1 MIRWQKYKKYSET
14 ANKICIFAEK
24 AVLLLPKKGR
34 LNGIMPEIVLHY
46 IWEKCLWAGY
56 EQQTTDGKT
65 VEILSVG
72 EHNRDAGPDY
82 SHARVR
88 IDGKEWIGNIEIHVC
103 SSDWTK
109 HRHHLDKAYD
119 NIILHVVRTADKP
132 VYNSQGELVPQCEL
146 NYPSDKDYLS
156 GLFAAAQQMDSAVA
170 RIGCAEQ
177 LLHDPQLLTEGW
189 RKTLLQKRM
198 ECKRASITRLL
209 EITKGSWEHALY
221 ISLARNFGFHTN
233 SVPFEEL
240 AINTP
245 LSYLQKHRN
254 SLFQLTALL
263 MGQAGLIGDALDL
276 QKEYVF
282 LRAKF
287 GLTPL
292 DASVWKHARMRPQ
305 NNPELRIRQFAQLI
319 YQSENLLSKIL
330 DTDDLKQLESL
341 FLVDKMGKSSIDIL
355 LINTVIPYKY
365 AYALSRHN
373 TAQAE
378 QALRLMEKIAPE
390 NNTIVRQWRVLG
402 QEVKNAA
409 DTQAL
414 LHLYQNYCQHH
425 ECINCEVGY
434 KIFENRQLTLF

>member
-1 MIRWQKYKKYSET
+1 
-14 ANKICIFAEK
+14 
-24 AVLLLPKKGR
+24 
-34 LNGIMPEIVLHY
+34 MPEIVLHY
-46 IWEKCLWAGY
+46 IWEKCLWAGFD
-56 EQQTTDGKT
+56 QQTTDGRK

-88 IDGKEWIGNIEIHVC
+88 MDGKEWIGNIEIHVNA
-103 SSDWTK
+103 SDWTK
-109 HRHHLDKAYD
+109 HHHHLDKAYD
-119 NIILHVVRTADKP
+119 NVILHVVRTADKP
-132 VYNSQGELVPQCEL
+132 VYNSRGELIPQCEL

-156 GLFAAAQQMDSAVA
+156 ALFEAAQQMDSAIG

-177 LLHDPQLLTEGW
+177 LIHDPQLLSEGW
-189 RKTLLQKRM
+189 RRTLLRKRL

-233 SVPFEEL
+233 SLPFEQL

-263 MGQAGLIGDALDL
+263 LGQAGLIEDPAM
-276 QKEYVF
+276 QKEYEF
-282 LRAKF
+282 LRTKF
-287 GLTPL
+287 SLSPM
-292 DASVWKHARMRPQ
+292 DPSIWKHARMRPQ
-305 NNPELRIRQFAQLI
+305 NSPELRIRQFAQLL
-319 YQSENLLSKIL
+319 YQSENLLSKLL
-330 DTDDLKQLESL
+330 DTDDLKELYPL
-341 FLVDKMGKSSIDIL
+341 FAVDKIGKSSIDIL
-355 LINTVIPYKY
+355 FINTVIPYKY
-365 AYALSRHN
+365 AYAIHKN
-373 TAQAE
+373 KPAE
-378 QALRLMEKIAPE
+378 AEAVMALMEHIPAE
-390 NNTIVRQWRVLG
+390 NNTIIRQWRVLG
-402 QEVKNAA
+402 QTIRNAA

-434 KIFENRQLTLF
+434 KIFQDRQLKLF

>member
-1 MIRWQKYKKYSET
+1 
-14 ANKICIFAEK
+14 
-24 AVLLLPKKGR
+24 
-34 LNGIMPEIVLHY
+34 MPEIVLHY
-46 IWEKCLWAGY
+46 IWEHCLWAGFA
-56 EQQTTDGKT
+56 QQTTDGQP

-82 SHARVR
+82 SHAHVKIGNR
-88 IDGKEWIGNIEIHVC
+88 EWVGNIEIHVC
-103 SSDWTK
+103 SSDWIK

-119 NIILHVVRTADKP
+119 NVILHVVRTAEKP
-132 VYNSQGELVPQCEL
+132 IYNSRGDLIPQCEL
-146 NYPSDKDYLS
+146 QYPSDKDYLS
-156 GLFAAAQQMDSAVA
+156 ALFQSAQQMDSAVA

-177 LLHDPQLLTEGW
+177 LVHDPGLLTEGW
-189 RKTLLQKRM
+189 RKTLLRKRL
-198 ECKRASITRLL
+198 ECKRSSITRLL

-233 SVPFEEL
+233 SLPFEQL

-254 SLFQLTALL
+254 NLFQLTALL
-263 MGQAGLIGDALDL
+263 MGQAGLIQEPEL
-276 QKEYVF
+276 QKEYDF

-287 GLTPL
+287 GLTPM
-292 DASVWKHARMRPQ
+292 DGSVWKHARMRPQ
-305 NNPELRIRQFAQLI
+305 NSPELRIHQFAQLM

-330 DTDDLKQLESL
+330 DTNDLKDLRAL
-341 FLVDKMGKSSIDIL
+341 FAVENMGSSSIDIL

-365 AYALSRHN
+365 AYALHRNH

-378 QALRLMEKIAPE
+378 AAMMLMEKIPAE
-390 NNTIVRQWRVLG
+390 NNTIIRQWRVLG
-402 QEVKNAA
+402 QEIHNAA

-434 KIFENRQLTLF
+434 QIFQDKQLKLF

>member
-1 MIRWQKYKKYSET
+1 
-14 ANKICIFAEK
+14 
-24 AVLLLPKKGR
+24 
-34 LNGIMPEIVLHY
+34 MPEIVLHY
-46 IWEKCLWAGY
+46 IWEHCLWAGF
-56 EQQTTDGKT
+56 EQYTTDGKK

-82 SHARVR
+82 SHARIR
-88 IDGKEWIGNIEIHVC
+88 IDGHEWVGNIEIHVC
-103 SSDWTK
+103 ASDWTK
-109 HRHHLDKAYD
+109 HHHHLDKAYD

-132 VYNSQGELVPQCEL
+132 VYNSRGELVPQCEL

-156 GLFAAAQQMDSAVA
+156 ALFESAQRMDSAIA
-170 RIGCAEQ
+170 RIGCADQ
-177 LLHDPQLLTEGW
+177 LLHDPRLLTEGW
-189 RKTLLQKRM
+189 RKTLLCKRL

-245 LSYLQKHRN
+245 LSCLQKHRN

-263 MGQAGLIGDALDL
+263 LGQAGLVQEPEL
-276 QKEYVF
+276 QKEYDF
-282 LRAKF
+282 LRVKF

-292 DASVWKHARMRPQ
+292 EGSIWKHARLRPQ
-305 NNPELRIRQFAQLI
+305 NSPELRIRQFAQLMH
-319 YQSENLLSKIL
+319 QSENLLSKIL
-330 DTDDLKQLESL
+330 DTDDLKELEVL
-341 FLVDKMGKSSIDIL
+341 FAVPQMGKSSVDIL

-365 AYALSRHN
+365 AYALHQN
-373 TAQAE
+373 NPVKAE
-378 QALRLMEKIAPE
+378 QALRLMEKIPAE

>member
-1 MIRWQKYKKYSET
+1 
-14 ANKICIFAEK
+14 
-24 AVLLLPKKGR
+24 
-34 LNGIMPEIVLHY
+34 MPEIILHY
-46 IWEKCLWAGY
+46 IWEHCLWAGFDQY
-56 EQQTTDGKT
+56 TTDGKK

-82 SHARVR
+82 SHARIR
-88 IDGKEWIGNIEIHVC
+88 IDGHEWVGNIEIHVC

-109 HRHHLDKAYD
+109 HHHHLDKAYD

-132 VYNSQGELVPQCEL
+132 IYNSKGELVLQCEL

-156 GLFAAAQQMDSAVA
+156 ALFESAQRMDSAIA

-177 LLHDPQLLTEGW
+177 LLHDPRLLTEGW
-189 RKTLLQKRM
+189 RKTLLCKRL

-245 LSYLQKHRN
+245 LSCLQKHRN

-263 MGQAGLIGDALDL
+263 LGQAGLVQEPEL
-276 QKEYVF
+276 QKEYDF
-282 LRAKF
+282 LRVKF

-292 DASVWKHARMRPQ
+292 EGSIWKHARLRPQ
-305 NNPELRIRQFAQLI
+305 NSPELRIRQFAQLMH
-319 YQSENLLSKIL
+319 QSENLLSKIL
-330 DTDDLKQLESL
+330 DTDDLKELEVL
-341 FLVDKMGKSSIDIL
+341 FAVPQMGKSSVDIL

-365 AYALSRHN
+365 AYALHQN
-373 TAQAE
+373 NPVKAE
-378 QALRLMEKIAPE
+378 QALRLMEKIPAE

>member
-1 MIRWQKYKKYSET
+1 
-14 ANKICIFAEK
+14 
-24 AVLLLPKKGR
+24 
-34 LNGIMPEIVLHY
+34 MPEIVLHY
-46 IWEKCLWAGY
+46 IWEHCLWAGF
-56 EQQTTDGKT
+56 EQYTTDGKK

-82 SHARVR
+82 SHARIR
-88 IDGKEWIGNIEIHVC
+88 IDGHEWVGNIEIHVC

-109 HRHHLDKAYD
+109 HHHHLDKAYD

-132 VYNSQGELVPQCEL
+132 IYNSKGELVPQCEL

-156 GLFAAAQQMDSAVA
+156 ALFESAQRMDSAIA

-177 LLHDPQLLTEGW
+177 LLHDPRLLTEGW
-189 RKTLLQKRM
+189 RKTLLCKRL

-245 LSYLQKHRN
+245 LSCLQKHRN

-263 MGQAGLIGDALDL
+263 LGQAGLVQEPEL
-276 QKEYVF
+276 QKEYDF
-282 LRAKF
+282 LRVKF

-292 DASVWKHARMRPQ
+292 DGSIWKHARLRPQ
-305 NNPELRIRQFAQLI
+305 NSPELRIRQFAQLMH
-319 YQSENLLSKIL
+319 QSENLLSKIL
-330 DTDDLKQLESL
+330 DTDDLKELEVL
-341 FLVDKMGKSSIDIL
+341 FAVPQMGKSSVDIL

-365 AYALSRHN
+365 AYALHQN
-373 TAQAE
+373 NPVKAE
-378 QALRLMEKIAPE
+378 QALRLMEKIPAE

>member
-1 MIRWQKYKKYSET
+1 
-14 ANKICIFAEK
+14 
-24 AVLLLPKKGR
+24 
-34 LNGIMPEIVLHY
+34 MPEIILHY
-46 IWEKCLWAGY
+46 IWEHCLWAGF
-56 EQQTTDGKT
+56 EQYTTDGKK

-82 SHARVR
+82 SHARIR
-88 IDGKEWIGNIEIHVC
+88 IDGHEWVGNIEIHVC
-103 SSDWTK
+103 ASDWTK
-109 HRHHLDKAYD
+109 HHHHLDKAYD

-132 VYNSQGELVPQCEL
+132 IYNSKGELVPQCEL

-156 GLFAAAQQMDSAVA
+156 ALFESAQRMDSAIA

-177 LLHDPQLLTEGW
+177 LLHDPRLLTEGW
-189 RKTLLQKRM
+189 RKTLLCKRL

-245 LSYLQKHRN
+245 LSCLQKNRN

-263 MGQAGLIGDALDL
+263 LGQAGLVQEPEL
-276 QKEYVF
+276 QKEYDF
-282 LRAKF
+282 LRVKF

-292 DASVWKHARMRPQ
+292 EGSIWKHARLRPQ
-305 NNPELRIRQFAQLI
+305 NSPELRIRQFAQLMH
-319 YQSENLLSKIL
+319 QSENLLSKIL
-330 DTDDLKQLESL
+330 DTDDLKELEVL
-341 FLVDKMGKSSIDIL
+341 FAVPQMGKSSVDIL

-365 AYALSRHN
+365 AYALHQN
-373 TAQAE
+373 NPVKAE
-378 QALRLMEKIAPE
+378 QALRLMEKIPAE

>member
-1 MIRWQKYKKYSET
+1 
-14 ANKICIFAEK
+14 
-24 AVLLLPKKGR
+24 
-34 LNGIMPEIVLHY
+34 MPEIVLHY
-46 IWEKCLWAGY
+46 IWERCLWAGFD
-56 EQQTTDGKT
+56 QRTTDGRS

-82 SHARVR
+82 SHARVI
-88 IDGKEWIGNIEIHVC
+88 IDGKEWVGNIEIHVC
-103 SSDWTK
+103 SSDWVK
-109 HRHHLDKAYD
+109 HHHHLDKAYD
-119 NIILHVVRTADKP
+119 TVILHVVRTADKP
-132 VYNSQGELVPQCEL
+132 VYNSRGELIPQCEL
-146 NYPSDKDYLS
+146 QYPSEKDYLS
-156 GLFAAAQQMDSAVA
+156 GLFEAAQKMDSAIG

-177 LLHDPQLLTEGW
+177 LIHEPELITEGW
-189 RKTLLQKRM
+189 RKTLLHKRL
-198 ECKRASITRLL
+198 ECKRISIERLL

-233 SVPFEEL
+233 SLPFEQL

-263 MGQAGLIGDALDL
+263 MGQANLIQEEDL
-276 QKEYVF
+276 QKEYDF
-282 LRAKF
+282 LRTKF
-287 GLTPL
+287 SLTPMEK
-292 DASVWKHARMRPQ
+292 SVWKHSKMRPQ
-305 NNPELRIRQFAQLI
+305 NSPELRIRQFAQLL

-330 DTDDLKQLESL
+330 DTDDLKELRTL
-341 FLVDKMGKSSIDIL
+341 FTVDKMGSSSIDIL

-365 AYALSRHN
+365 AYAVHRCLESDHSQY
-373 TAQAE
+373 ADQIMA
-378 QALRLMEKIAPE
+378 LMELIPAE

-402 QEVKNAA
+402 QEIHNAA

-434 KIFENRQLTLF
+434 KIFQDKQLKLF

>member
-1 MIRWQKYKKYSET
+1 
-14 ANKICIFAEK
+14 
-24 AVLLLPKKGR
+24 
-34 LNGIMPEIVLHY
+34 MPEIVLHY
-46 IWEKCLWAGY
+46 IWEKCLWAGFD
-56 EQQTTDGKT
+56 QQTTDGRT

-88 IDGKEWIGNIEIHVC
+88 IDGKEWVGNIEIHVQ

-119 NIILHVVRTADKP
+119 NVILHVVRTADKP
-132 VYNSQGELVPQCEL
+132 VWNAKGELVPQCEL
-146 NYPSDKDYLS
+146 RYPSDKDYLS
-156 GLFAAAQQMDSAVA
+156 GLFASAQQMDSAVG

-177 LLHDPQLLTEGW
+177 LIHEPGLITDGW
-189 RKTLLQKRM
+189 RKTLLYKRL
-198 ECKRASITRLL
+198 ECKRASIMRLL

-254 SLFQLTALL
+254 SLFQLTAIL
-263 MGQAGLIGDALDL
+263 MGQAGFLTNERVNELEDERLA
-276 QKEYVF
+276 KEYHF
-282 LRAKF
+282 MQAKF
-287 GLTPL
+287 GLTPM
-292 DASVWKHARMRPQ
+292 DASVWKHSKIHPQ
-305 NNPELRIRQFAQLI
+305 NSPELRIRQFAQLI

-330 DTDDLKQLESL
+330 DTNDLKELVKL
-341 FLVDKMGKSSIDIL
+341 FEIDKLGKSSIDIL

-365 AYALSRHN
+365 AYAKHRNSSFD
-373 TAQAE
+373 
-378 QALRLMEKIAPE
+378 ALALMEHIAPE

-402 QEVKNAA
+402 QEIKNAA

-434 KIFENRQLTLF
+434 KIFENRQLKLF

>member
-1 MIRWQKYKKYSET
+1 MAQR
-14 ANKICIFAEK
+14 
-24 AVLLLPKKGR
+24 
-34 LNGIMPEIVLHY
+34 
-46 IWEKCLWAGY
+46 
-56 EQQTTDGKT
+56 TTDGRK

-82 SHARVR
+82 SHARVL
-88 IDGKEWIGNIEIHVC
+88 IDDKEWVGNIEIHVS
-103 SSDWTK
+103 SSDWIK

-119 NIILHVVRTADKP
+119 NVILHVVRTADKP
-132 VYNSQGELVPQCEL
+132 VYNTRGELVPQCEL
-146 NYPSDKDYLS
+146 QYPGDTDYLS

-177 LLHDPQLLTEGW
+177 LLHDPALLTDGW
-189 RKTLLQKRM
+189 RKTLLRKRL
-198 ECKRASITRLL
+198 ECKRASIMRLL

-233 SVPFEEL
+233 SLPFEQL

-263 MGQAGLIGDALDL
+263 MGQAGLIDEQTM
-276 QKEYVF
+276 QKEYDF
-282 LRAKF
+282 LRIKF
-287 GLTPL
+287 DLTPM
-292 DASVWKHARMRPQ
+292 DSTIWKHARLRPQ
-305 NNPELRIRQFAQLI
+305 NSPELRIRQFAQLL

-330 DTDDLKQLESL
+330 DSDDLNTLHQL
-341 FLVDKMGKSSIDIL
+341 FAVDKMGGSSIDIL

-365 AYALSRHN
+365 AYALHRN
-373 TAQAE
+373 NPLEAE
-378 QALRLMEKIAPE
+378 QAMSLMELIAPE
-390 NNTIVRQWRVLG
+390 NNTIIRQWRVLG
-402 QEVKNAA
+402 QAVRNAA

-434 KIFENRQLTLF
+434 AIFNDRQLKLF

>member
-1 MIRWQKYKKYSET
+1 
-14 ANKICIFAEK
+14 
-24 AVLLLPKKGR
+24 
-34 LNGIMPEIVLHY
+34 MPEIVLHY
-46 IWEKCLWAGY
+46 IWEHCLWAGF
-56 EQQTTDGKT
+56 EQYTTDGKK

-82 SHARVR
+82 SHARIR
-88 IDGKEWIGNIEIHVC
+88 IDGHEWVGNIEIHVC
-103 SSDWTK
+103 ASDWTK
-109 HRHHLDKAYD
+109 HHHHLDKAYD

-132 VYNSQGELVPQCEL
+132 IYNSKGELVPQCEL

-156 GLFAAAQQMDSAVA
+156 ALFESAQRMDSAIA

-177 LLHDPQLLTEGW
+177 LLHDPRLLTEGW
-189 RKTLLQKRM
+189 RKTLLCKRL

-245 LSYLQKHRN
+245 LSCLQKHRN

-263 MGQAGLIGDALDL
+263 LGQAGLVQEPEL
-276 QKEYVF
+276 QKEYDF
-282 LRAKF
+282 LQVKF

-292 DASVWKHARMRPQ
+292 EGSIWKHARLRPQ
-305 NNPELRIRQFAQLI
+305 NSPELRIRQFAQLMH
-319 YQSENLLSKIL
+319 QSENLLSKIL
-330 DTDDLKQLESL
+330 DTDDLKELEVL
-341 FLVDKMGKSSIDIL
+341 FAVAQMGKSSVDIL

-365 AYALSRHN
+365 AYALHQN
-373 TAQAE
+373 NPVKAE
-378 QALRLMEKIAPE
+378 QALRLMEKIPAE

-434 KIFENRQLTLF
+434 KIFENQQLTLF

>member
-1 MIRWQKYKKYSET
+1 
-14 ANKICIFAEK
+14 
-24 AVLLLPKKGR
+24 
-34 LNGIMPEIVLHY
+34 MPEILLHY
-46 IWEKCLWAGY
+46 IWEHCLWAGH
-56 EQQTTDGKT
+56 EQRTTDGRR

-88 IDGKEWIGNIEIHVC
+88 IDGREWIGNVEIHVC

-119 NIILHVVRTADKP
+119 TVILHVVRTADRP
-132 VYNSQGELVPQCEL
+132 VYNSRGELIPQCEL
-146 NYPSDKDYLS
+146 QYPTDKDYLS

-177 LLHDPQLLTEGW
+177 LLREPQLLTEGW
-189 RKTLLQKRM
+189 RQTLLRKRL
-198 ECKRASITRLL
+198 ECKRASIMRLL

-240 AINTP
+240 AISTP
-245 LSYLQKHRN
+245 LSCLQKHRN
-254 SLFQLTALL
+254 NLFQLTALL
-263 MGQAGLIGDALDL
+263 MGQAGLLTGCGLRGTGDGDERVNELK
-276 QKEYVF
+276 KEYEF
-282 LRAKF
+282 LRNKF
-287 GLTPL
+287 SLTPL
-292 DASVWKHARMRPQ
+292 DAGIWKNARLRPQ
-305 NNPELRIRQFAQLI
+305 NSPVLRIQQFAQLM
-319 YQSENLLSKIL
+319 YRSESMLSKIL
-330 DTDDLKQLESL
+330 DTQALKDLVPL
-341 FLVDKMGKSSIDIL
+341 FEVDKMGKASIDIL

-365 AYALSRHN
+365 AYALHRN
-373 TAQAE
+373 DTQQAE
-378 QALRLMEKIAPE
+378 QAMRLMEQIAPE
-390 NNTIVRQWRVLG
+390 NNTIIRQWRVLG
-402 QEVKNAA
+402 QQVKTAA

-434 KIFENRQLTLF
+434 KIFQHKKSQA

>member
-1 MIRWQKYKKYSET
+1 
-14 ANKICIFAEK
+14 
-24 AVLLLPKKGR
+24 
-34 LNGIMPEIVLHY
+34 MPEIVLHY
-46 IWEKCLWAGY
+46 IWERCLWAGLD
-56 EQQTTDGKT
+56 QQTTDGRK

-88 IDGKEWIGNIEIHVC
+88 IDGKEWIGNIEIHVNA
-103 SSDWTK
+103 SDWTK
-109 HRHHLDKAYD
+109 HHHHLDKAYD
-119 NIILHVVRTADKP
+119 NVILHIVRTADKP
-132 VYNSQGELVPQCEL
+132 VYNSRGELIPQCEL

-156 GLFAAAQQMDSAVA
+156 ALFEAAQQMDSAIG

-177 LLHDPQLLTEGW
+177 LIHDPQLLSEGW
-189 RKTLLQKRM
+189 RRTLLRKRL

-233 SVPFEEL
+233 SLPFEQL

-263 MGQAGLIGDALDL
+263 LGQAGLIDDPAM
-276 QKEYVF
+276 QKEYEF
-282 LRAKF
+282 LRTKF
-287 GLTPL
+287 SLSPM
-292 DASVWKHARMRPQ
+292 DPSIWKHARMRPQ
-305 NNPELRIRQFAQLI
+305 NSPELRIRQFAQLL

-330 DTDDLKQLESL
+330 DTDDLKELEAL
-341 FLVDKMGKSSIDIL
+341 FMVDKMGKSSIDIL

-365 AYALSRHN
+365 AYAIHKN
-373 TAQAE
+373 KPAE
-378 QALRLMEKIAPE
+378 AERVMTLMERIPAE
-390 NNTIVRQWRVLG
+390 NNTIIRQWRILG
-402 QEVKNAA
+402 QTIRNAA

-434 KIFENRQLTLF
+434 KIFQDRQLKLF

>member
-1 MIRWQKYKKYSET
+1 
-14 ANKICIFAEK
+14 
-24 AVLLLPKKGR
+24 
-34 LNGIMPEIVLHY
+34 MPEIVLHY

-56 EQQTTDGKT
+56 EQRTTDGKT
-65 VEILSVG
+65 VEILDVG
-72 EHNRDAGPDY
+72 AHNRDAGPDY

-88 IDGKEWIGNIEIHVC
+88 IDGKEWVGNIEIHVC

-132 VYNSQGELVPQCEL
+132 VWNSKGELVPQCAL
-146 NYPSDKDYLS
+146 NYPSDKDYLTA
-156 GLFAAAQQMDSAVA
+156 LFAAAQQMDSAVG

-177 LLHDPQLLTEGW
+177 LLHDPQLMTEGW
-189 RKTLLQKRM
+189 RKTLLRKRM
-198 ECKRASITRLL
+198 ECKRASVMRLL

-263 MGQAGLIGDALDL
+263 LGQAGLLEGEDERLEDEGL
-276 QKEYVF
+276 VKEYAF
-282 LRAKF
+282 MRAKF

-292 DASVWKHARMRPQ
+292 DASVWKHARLRPQ
-305 NNPELRIRQFAQLI
+305 NSPELRIRQFAQLM

-330 DTDDLKQLESL
+330 DTDDLKELEAL
-341 FLVDKMGKSSIDIL
+341 FRVSQIGKSSIDIL

-365 AYALSRHN
+365 AYAHYKSHPEL
-373 TAQAE
+373 AE
-378 QALRLMEKIAPE
+378 NALRLMEKIAPE
-390 NNTIVRQWRVLG
+390 NNTIIRQWRVLG
-402 QEVKNAA
+402 QEVRNAA

>member
-1 MIRWQKYKKYSET
+1 
-14 ANKICIFAEK
+14 
-24 AVLLLPKKGR
+24 
-34 LNGIMPEIVLHY
+34 MPEIVLHY
-46 IWEKCLWAGY
+46 IWERCLWAGFD
-56 EQQTTDGKT
+56 QQTTDGRK

-82 SHARVR
+82 SHAHVR
-88 IDGKEWIGNIEIHVC
+88 IDGKEWVGNIEIHVNA
-103 SSDWTK
+103 SDWTK
-109 HRHHLDKAYD
+109 HHHHLDKAYD
-119 NIILHVVRTADKP
+119 NVILHVVRTADKP
-132 VYNSQGELVPQCEL
+132 IYNSRGELIPQCEL
-146 NYPSDKDYLS
+146 QYPSDKDYLS
-156 GLFAAAQQMDSAVA
+156 ALFEAAQQMDSAIG

-177 LLHDPQLLTEGW
+177 LIHDPQLLTEGW
-189 RKTLLQKRM
+189 RRTLLRKRL

-233 SVPFEEL
+233 SLPFEQL

-263 MGQAGLIGDALDL
+263 LGQAGLIDDPAM
-276 QKEYVF
+276 QKEYEF
-282 LRAKF
+282 LRTKF
-287 GLTPL
+287 SLSPM
-292 DASVWKHARMRPQ
+292 DPSIWKHARMRPQ
-305 NNPELRIRQFAQLI
+305 NSPELRIRQFAQLL

-330 DTDDLKQLESL
+330 DTDDLKELEAL
-341 FLVDKMGKSSIDIL
+341 FMVDKMGSSSIDIL

-365 AYALSRHN
+365 AYAIHKN
-373 TAQAE
+373 KPAE
-378 QALRLMEKIAPE
+378 AEAVMALMEHIPAE
-390 NNTIVRQWRVLG
+390 NNTIIRQWRVLG
-402 QEVKNAA
+402 QTIRNAA

-434 KIFENRQLTLF
+434 KIFQDRQLKLF